1 MVSNR
6 LLDPGQSHDQD
17 KHQDKDQDKDQAKRR
32 FDNLLPLRGLRVSG
46 PVY

>member
-17 KHQDKDQDKDQAKRR
+17 KHQDKDQAKRR